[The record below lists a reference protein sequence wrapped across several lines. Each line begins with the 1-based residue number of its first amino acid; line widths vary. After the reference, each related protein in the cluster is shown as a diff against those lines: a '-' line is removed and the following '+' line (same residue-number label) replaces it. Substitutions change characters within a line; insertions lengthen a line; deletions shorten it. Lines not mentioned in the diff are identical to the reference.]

1 LICTRA
7 PFGCIWHILKNSGPP
22 NRKVGIMWET
32 MLFLL
37 GHGFCSDH
45 EKVLSCKLDR
55 WKWTC
60 LVAKL
65 LLIAYRPID
74 VDVLCRWR
82 VVCTL
87 LGPATKA
94 RMCYSKKHLF
104 RLKKNHHRGGWP
116 VRLGGN
122 LWHVSEAHRSLQECA
137 FSTSVER
144 NIFMGIFREPN
155 PKPRF
160 PQEMA
165 GLIIKG

>member
-1 LICTRA
+1 MHLAYSQKLGA
-7 PFGCIWHILKNSGPP
+7 PEQKSI
-22 NRKVGIMWET
+22 GIMWET

-60 LVAKL
+60 LVANL

-82 VVCTL
+82 VVCAL

-104 RLKKNHHRGGWP
+104 RLEKIHHRGGWP

-137 FSTSVER
+137 FSTSVSRKFSWE
-144 NIFMGIFREPN
+144 FSGN
-155 PKPRF
+155 PTQSHVSPKKWPALLSRDD
-160 PQEMA
+160 
-165 GLIIKG
+165 